1 MKNIRSVKTEADYDW
16 AIAEITRYFD
26 NEPEVGSPDADRF
39 DVLADLI
46 EAYEARHYPI
56 EAPDPVMAIRAHM
69 EMAGLKQV
77 ALAEVIGSTS
87 RASEILNRKRLLTI
101 DMVHQIHKNWHIP
114 AEVLIQPY
122 HLPGDEKAEPRRT
135 RTAAG

>member
-1 MKNIRSVKTEADYDW
+1 MENIRPLKTEADYDW

-26 NEPEVGSPDADRF
+26 HEPKVGSADGDRF

-56 EAPDPVMAIRAHM
+56 EAPDPVAAIRAHM

-77 ALAEVIGSTS
+77 ALAEIIGSAS
-87 RASEILNRKRLLTI
+87 RASEILNRKRLLTMEMAHRI
-101 DMVHQIHKNWHIP
+101 NKTWHIP
-114 AEVLIQPY
+114 AELLIQPY
-122 HLPGDEKAEPRRT
+122 HLANDDKVKRRQP
-135 RTAAG
+135 A